1 MKGMGLFSSRASGY
15 LYVLAAAWL
24 WSLIGPFSKICL
36 AEGLAPLEMAFWR
49 AVFGGVCFF
58 AQTAFC
64 GGLRIPLHHAAVFC
78 IFGVLGIS
86 FFFATLQISIQLSGA
101 AMAMVLM
108 YTAPAWVAV
117 FSRWLFHEGFS
128 ARKIAALS
136 VAMAGTALVC
146 FSGGSLKAAPS
157 VLGIVCGLASGVCYA
172 AHFPFYV
179 WWKSRY
185 STATLYAYMLLGG
198 AVALYP
204 FVEFSP
210 HYSALAWA
218 SLLALGVVTNY
229 AAYLAYGQSLKLL
242 SPVRAAVIGNMEPVM
257 ATLWVWLFW
266 QENFSLYGWVGSAL
280 VISAVFLLTTDRS
293 TK

>member
-1 MKGMGLFSSRASGY
+1 MRSTSRFSSPASGY

-36 AEGLAPLEMAFWR
+36 AEGLAPLEVAFWR

-58 AQTAFC
+58 AQTGFC
-64 GGLRIPLHHAAVFC
+64 GDLRIPCRHAVVFC
-78 IFGVLGIS
+78 AFGVLGIS
-86 FFFATLQISIQLSGA
+86 LFFTTLQISIQLSGA
-101 AMAMVLM
+101 ATAMVLM

-128 ARKIAALS
+128 YHKTAALGI
-136 VAMAGTALVC
+136 AMAGTALVC

-157 VLGIVCGLASGVCYA
+157 VPGIVCGLASGICYA

-210 HYSALAWA
+210 HYSRHAWA

-242 SPVRAAVIGNMEPVM
+242 SPVRVAIIGNMEPVM
-257 ATLWVWLFW
+257 ATLWVWMFW
-266 QENFSLYGWVGSAL
+266 QENFSLYGWVGSIL
-280 VISAVFLLTTDRS
+280 VFSAVFLLTTERS